1 MSASL
6 RSESPCI
13 TAALRAASRRL
24 TLLYDEVMAPTGLRL
39 TQFSLLAELERR
51 DTFPP
56 TVGELAETL
65 TIERSALGQTLKPLE
80 RDGLI
85 ALARDERD
93 GRRRPVRL
101 TPAGREAIRRT
112 RPYWTEAH
120 RRFGGFF
127 GKPEMAELRAT
138 LRDIAENP
146 QVASA
151 FDRSD
156 APG

>member
-24 TLLYDEVMAPTGLRL
+24 TLLYD
-39 TQFSLLAELERR
+39 
-51 DTFPP
+51 
-56 TVGELAETL
+56 
-65 TIERSALGQTLKPLE
+65 
-80 RDGLI
+80 GLI

-93 GRRRPVRL
+93 GRRRPVQL
-101 TPAGREAIRRT
+101 TSAGRAAVVRA

-120 RRFGGFF
+120 RRFAGLF
-127 GKPEMAELRAT
+127 GEPEMAELRAA

-146 QVASA
+146 QVARA
-151 FDRSD
+151 FDRSG